1 MKTTNKFFVTL
12 MSLIAIV
19 GIASASTYSTSSNNG
34 VQCVTDSSGNVLF
47 CPNGVQ
53 VASVG
58 NALSSNA
65 ISQIG
70 LASNST
76 GLLGLVVMF
85 IIGAL
90 GIIILIKIITPILQ
104 TILR

>member
-19 GIASASTYSTSSNNG
+19 GIASAQS
-34 VQCVTDSSGNVLF
+34 CVTDSYGNVLF